1 MLQISDRFIFFTNK
15 RSAHFYKCEIIFHI
29 WQNYSSQR
37 HTKVQLLLNFN
48 LKSKFMYFR
57 HRNVL
62 NYLHFLD
69 ILKYIYKNEC
79 SKD

>member
-1 MLQISDRFIFFTNK
+1 
-15 RSAHFYKCEIIFHI
+15 
-29 WQNYSSQR
+29 
-37 HTKVQLLLNFN
+37 
-48 LKSKFMYFR
+48 MYFR

-69 ILKYIYKNEC
+69 ILKYIYKNEG